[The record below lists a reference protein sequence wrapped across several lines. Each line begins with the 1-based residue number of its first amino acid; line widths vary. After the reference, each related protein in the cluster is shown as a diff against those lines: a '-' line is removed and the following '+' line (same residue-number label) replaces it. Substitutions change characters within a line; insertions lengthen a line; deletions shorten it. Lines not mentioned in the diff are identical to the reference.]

1 MFLEII
7 LFSSLIFYLTNT
19 NLLILLYTGGIYLI
33 TLGIILLVNDADIFV
48 GFLWVIDLGVGLVF
62 FIFIIHFTSFL
73 YQKSEFNLSVRY
85 FYYILSFYALTLIL
99 YYYIPT
105 GIDLTYY
112 NDLHKTWFYRITYQ
126 DYYFVYNSFEV
137 TELNLLRDLY
147 FLLNSFEFF
156 IVNFSLLYGL
166 LASILMCFMIH
177 RIFNILNYSQI
188 INIDILSNI
197 DTNFFI
203 KSQNFIRQHNTSGV
217 VKVWA
222 RSKSNYVN

>member
-112 NDLHKTWFYRITYQ
+112 NDLHKT
-126 DYYFVYNSFEV
+126 
-137 TELNLLRDLY
+137 
-147 FLLNSFEFF
+147 
-156 IVNFSLLYGL
+156 
-166 LASILMCFMIH
+166 
-177 RIFNILNYSQI
+177 
-188 INIDILSNI
+188 
-197 DTNFFI
+197 
-203 KSQNFIRQHNTSGV
+203 
-217 VKVWA
+217 
-222 RSKSNYVN
+222 